1 MECMEGLK
9 QDGVRVKKRWSCRF
23 RTGQTARRGLRG
35 QPCLEPNPTG
45 TSQSHTSGSPRSIG
59 QPTPENTHFTFK
71 STTAISR
78 QKLFFSLWKPPD
90 VGLPIV
96 ARTSK
101 QQHAPFSPMGSFLQ
115 NDRSANCASY
125 STVGVDIIWY
135 QLIKPSHIYSA
146 LHFTLDNRGFSEQD
160 LLAAGH
166 ALDGTAARQCVCYV
180 F

>member
-1 MECMEGLK
+1 
-9 QDGVRVKKRWSCRF
+9 
-23 RTGQTARRGLRG
+23 
-35 QPCLEPNPTG
+35 
-45 TSQSHTSGSPRSIG
+45 
-59 QPTPENTHFTFK
+59 
-71 STTAISR
+71 
-78 QKLFFSLWKPPD
+78 
-90 VGLPIV
+90 
-96 ARTSK
+96 
-101 QQHAPFSPMGSFLQ
+101 MGSFLQ
-115 NDRSANCASY
+115 NDRSANHASY